1 MESDKW
7 KMENE
12 SGEGKFLRAV
22 FHFPFSIF
30 QLSSGEQHR
39 PLSKLISFLKSRP
52 LLAVA
57 TIAATVSVL
66 SFLYFF
72 SNGMTNVYG
81 DGVAHVNIARKVV
94 DSPDDS
100 VWRRYIQIG
109 SPWLPLQTILMLPLV
124 ANDWLWQTA
133 VAGSVVSM
141 LSFVI
146 AAVSLYLL
154 AREVFD
160 GEEGQWKTLL
170 PLMSVVILLFNPS
183 ALYMQSTPMT
193 ETILM
198 ASLLTSAYLLQHWV
212 SRQTTRRLLVAAIA
226 ITLGTL
232 VRYEAWPVAA
242 LSIVIV
248 LLASA
253 GDWREKTR
261 NCAVFS
267 AVVATGPIYWLWH
280 NWAIYG
286 DALEFLTG
294 PNSAR
299 GIYLQNGAHDGW
311 ATIFIGHPLL
321 DFLIMAVAVAV
332 AAGPFVL
339 LLGFGGFAGLVVAR
353 RRNLLKT
360 APAFLLTVPFLFE
373 VFSVYRGEIQLFPL
387 SAFGL
392 QNARYGLPHIVAVAL
407 LAPAA
412 ILFFK
417 NSARRWAAVAS
428 CVMVVTQY
436 GYLISEGPSQLA
448 MYQEGFRNGVNSRA
462 AREHVK
468 VAAFLRANPPRRF
481 ILMHTGALGP
491 VVSQAGLGFSGI
503 IHEGTLRW
511 HQFDDEIP
519 ADVATVISQQGDPLD
534 IRMRERPSLAR
545 DLATNFQEELSIG
558 NIRVFARKQKLQIS
572 N

>member
-1 MESDKW
+1 MENEKW

-12 SGEGKFLRAV
+12 LRSFMLLRDI

-30 QLSSGEQHR
+30 HLSSRDQNRSPGKA
-39 PLSKLISFLKSRP
+39 LSFLKSRP
-52 LLAVA
+52 LLVVA
-57 TIAATVSVL
+57 MIAASASVL

-94 DSPDDS
+94 DSPDAS
-100 VWRRYIQIG
+100 LWRRYIQIG
-109 SPWLPLQTILMLPLV
+109 SPWLPLQTVLMLPLV
-124 ANDWLWQTA
+124 ANDWLWKTG

-146 AAVSLYLL
+146 AASSLYLF
-154 AREVFD
+154 AREVFS
-160 GEEGQWKTLL
+160 GEAGQWKNLL
-170 PLMSVVILLFNPS
+170 PIMSVGILLFNPS

-193 ETILM
+193 ETIFM

-212 SRQTTRRLLVAAIA
+212 SRQTTRRLVVAGLAM
-226 ITLGTL
+226 TVGTL

-242 LSIVIV
+242 LSIGVV

-253 GDWREKTR
+253 GNWKVKIR
-261 NCAVFS
+261 NCAVFF
-267 AVVATGPIYWLWH
+267 AVVAAGPVYWLWH

-339 LLGFGGFAGLVVAR
+339 LLSVGGFAALVAAR
-353 RRNLLKT
+353 RRDLLKIS
-360 APAFLLTVPFLFE
+360 PAFLLTAPFLFE

-407 LAPAA
+407 FAPAA

-417 NSARRWAAVAS
+417 DSARRWAAVAL
-428 CVMVVTQY
+428 CVIVAAQY
-436 GYLISEGPSQLA
+436 GYLVSEGPSQLA
-448 MYQEGFRNGVNSRA
+448 MYQEGYRNGVNSRA

-468 VAAFLRANPPRRF
+468 VAEFLRGNPPRRL

-491 VVSQAGLGFSGI
+491 VVSQAGLGFSEI

-511 HQFDDEIP
+511 HQFDDQIP
-519 ADVATVISQQGDPLD
+519 PDVETVICQQGDPLD

-558 NIRVFARKQKLQIS
+558 NIRVFAREQKLQIE

>member
-1 MESDKW
+1 MENDKW

-12 SGEGKFLRAV
+12 LRSFMLRGEI
-22 FHFPFSIF
+22 FHFPFSIS
-30 QLSSGEQHR
+30 QRSSGDQHR
-39 PLSKLISFLKSRP
+39 TLSKLISFLKSRP
-52 LLAVA
+52 LLVVV
-57 TIAATVSVL
+57 TIATMVSVL

-72 SNGMTNVYG
+72 ANGMTNVYG

-94 DSPDDS
+94 DSPDAS
-100 VWRRYIQIG
+100 LWRRYIQIG
-109 SPWLPLQTILMLPLV
+109 SPWLPLQTVLMLPLV
-124 ANDWLWQTA
+124 ANDWLWQTG

-146 AAVSLYLL
+146 AAASLYLL
-154 AREVFD
+154 AREVFS

-170 PLMSVVILLFNPS
+170 PLISAGVFLFNPS
-183 ALYMQSTPMT
+183 VLYMQSTPMT

-212 SRQTTRRLLVAAIA
+212 SRQTTIRLLVAAIA
-226 ITLGTL
+226 MTIGTL

-242 LSIVIV
+242 LSILLV
-248 LLASA
+248 LLISA
-253 GDWREKTR
+253 GGWKEKIR
-261 NCAVFS
+261 NGAFYS

-286 DALEFLTG
+286 NALEFLNG

-332 AAGPFVL
+332 ATGPFVL
-339 LLGFGGFAGLVVAR
+339 LLSVGGFAGLVVAR
-353 RRNLLKT
+353 RRDLLKT
-360 APAFLLTVPFLFE
+360 SPALLLTVPFFFE

-407 LAPAA
+407 FAPAA

-417 NSARRWAAVAS
+417 NSAGRWAAIAS
-428 CVMVVTQY
+428 CVLVVVQY

-448 MYQEGFRNGVNSRA
+448 MYQEGYRNGVNSRA

-491 VVSQAGLGFSGI
+491 VVSQAGLGFSEI

-511 HQFDDEIP
+511 HQFNDQIP

-534 IRMRERPSLAR
+534 IRLRERPSLAR
-545 DLATNFQEELSIG
+545 DLASKFQEELSVG
-558 NIRVFARKQKLQIS
+558 NIRVFARKEKLQ
-572 N
+572 NAN

>member
-1 MESDKW
+1 
-7 KMENE
+7 MENE
-12 SGEGKFLRAV
+12 SRVGMFRRAI
-22 FHFPFSIF
+22 FHFSSAIS
-30 QLSSGEQHR
+30 QLSSGDQHR
-39 PLSKLISFLKSRP
+39 PLSKLISFLKTRP
-52 LLAVA
+52 LLAVT

-94 DSPDDS
+94 DSPDAS
-100 VWRRYIQIG
+100 LWRRYIQLG
-109 SPWLPLQTILMLPLV
+109 SPWLPLQTVLMLPLV
-124 ANDWLWQTA
+124 ANDWLWQTG

-146 AAVSLYLL
+146 AAASLYLL
-154 AREVFD
+154 AREVFS

-170 PLMSVVILLFNPS
+170 PLMSVGIFLINPS
-183 ALYMQSTPMT
+183 VLYMQSTPMT
-193 ETILM
+193 ETIFM
-198 ASLLTSAYLLQHWV
+198 ASLLASTYLLQRWV
-212 SRQTTRRLLVAAIA
+212 SEQTVRRLLVAGIA
-226 ITLGTL
+226 MTVGTL

-242 LSIVIV
+242 LSVLIV
-248 LLASA
+248 LLTSA
-253 GDWREKTR
+253 GDWKLKIR
-261 NCAVFS
+261 NCAFFS

-286 DALEFLTG
+286 NALEFLTG

-311 ATIFIGHPLL
+311 ATIFIGHLLL
-321 DFLIMAVAVAV
+321 DLLIMAVAVAV
-332 AAGPFVL
+332 CCGPFVL
-339 LLGFGGFAGLVVAR
+339 LVSVGGFLGLAVSR
-353 RRNLLKT
+353 RRDLLKT

-407 LAPAA
+407 FAPAV
-412 ILFFK
+412 ILLFK
-417 NSARRWAAVAS
+417 SSTRRWAAIAMCVVVAA
-428 CVMVVTQY
+428 QY

-448 MYQEGFRNGVNSRA
+448 IYQEGYRNGVNSRA

-468 VAAFLRANPPRRF
+468 VAAFLRANPPRSF

-545 DLATNFQEELSIG
+545 DLASKFQEELSVG
-558 NIRVFARKQKLQIS
+558 NIKVFARKEKLQIE

>member
-1 MESDKW
+1 MENDKW

-12 SGEGKFLRAV
+12 SGVGMFRRAIL
-22 FHFPFSIF
+22 HFPFSISRV
-30 QLSSGEQHR
+30 SSADPYR
-39 PLSKLISFLKSRP
+39 LPSKLISFLKSRP
-52 LLAVA
+52 LLVIA
-57 TIAATVSVL
+57 TIATTVSVL

-94 DSPDDS
+94 DSPDAS
-100 VWRRYIQIG
+100 LWRRYIQIG
-109 SPWLPLQTILMLPLV
+109 SPWLPLQTVLMLPLV
-124 ANDWLWQTA
+124 ANDWLWQTG
-133 VAGSVVSM
+133 VAGSLVSM

-146 AAVSLYLL
+146 ATASLYLL
-154 AREVFD
+154 AREVFSA
-160 GEEGQWKTLL
+160 EEGQWKTLL
-170 PLMSVVILLFNPS
+170 PLMSVGIFLLNPS
-183 ALYMQSTPMT
+183 VLYMQSTPMT
-193 ETILM
+193 ETIFM

-212 SRQTTRRLLVAAIA
+212 NQQTTIRLLVAAIA
-226 ITLGTL
+226 ITIGTL

-242 LSIVIV
+242 LSILIV
-248 LLASA
+248 LLTSA
-253 GDWREKTR
+253 GDLKVKIR
-261 NCAVFS
+261 NCGFFS

-332 AAGPFVL
+332 AAGPIVL
-339 LLGFGGFAGLVVAR
+339 LLSVGGVAR
-353 RRNLLKT
+353 LVIVRRRDLLK
-360 APAFLLTVPFLFE
+360 ASPAFLLTAPFFFE

-407 LAPAA
+407 FAPAA

-417 NSARRWAAVAS
+417 NSTRQWAALAACVIVVA
-428 CVMVVTQY
+428 QY

-448 MYQEGFRNGVNSRA
+448 MYQEGYRNGVNSRA

-491 VVSQAGLGFSGI
+491 VVSQAGLGFSEI

-511 HQFDDEIP
+511 HQFDDQIP

-534 IRMRERPSLAR
+534 VRLRERPSLAR

-558 NIRVFARKQKLQIS
+558 NIRVFARKQRSQIA

>member
-1 MESDKW
+1 
-7 KMENE
+7 MENE
-12 SGEGKFLRAV
+12 LGSFMLLRDI
-22 FHFPFSIF
+22 FHFPFSIS

-52 LLAVA
+52 LLVVV
-57 TIAATVSVL
+57 TIATTVSVV

-72 SNGMTNVYG
+72 LNGMTNVYG

-94 DSPDDS
+94 DSPDAS
-100 VWRRYIQIG
+100 AWRRYIQIG
-109 SPWLPLQTILMLPLV
+109 SPWLPLQTVLMLPLV
-124 ANDWLWQTA
+124 ANDWLWQTG

-146 AAVSLYLL
+146 AAASLYLF
-154 AREVFD
+154 ASDVFS

-170 PLMSVVILLFNPS
+170 PLISVGIFLFNPS
-183 ALYMQSTPMT
+183 VLYMQSTPMT
-193 ETILM
+193 ETIFM

-212 SRQTTRRLLVAAIA
+212 SRQTTGRLLVAALA
-226 ITLGTL
+226 MTVGTL

-242 LSIVIV
+242 LSILIV
-248 LLASA
+248 LLISA
-253 GDWREKTR
+253 GDWKVRIR
-261 NCAVFS
+261 NFAFFS
-267 AVVATGPIYWLWH
+267 AILATGPIYWLWH

-286 DALEFLTG
+286 NALEFLTG

-339 LLGFGGFAGLVVAR
+339 LMSVGGFARLVVAGR
-353 RRNLLKT
+353 RDLLK
-360 APAFLLTVPFLFE
+360 ASPAFLLTVPFFFE

-407 LAPAA
+407 FAPAA

-417 NSARRWAAVAS
+417 SSARQWAAVAS
-428 CVMVVTQY
+428 CVIVVAQY
-436 GYLISEGPSQLA
+436 GYSISEGPSQLA
-448 MYQEGFRNGVNSRA
+448 MYQEGYRNGVNSRA

-468 VAAFLRANPPRRF
+468 VAAFLRSNPPRRL

-511 HQFDDEIP
+511 HQFDEQIP
-519 ADVATVISQQGDPLD
+519 ADVGTVITQQGDPLD
-534 IRMRERPSLAR
+534 IRMRERPSLAL
-545 DLATNFQEELSIG
+545 DLATNFQQELSVG
-558 NIRVFARKQKLQIS
+558 NIRVFARKEKLRIA